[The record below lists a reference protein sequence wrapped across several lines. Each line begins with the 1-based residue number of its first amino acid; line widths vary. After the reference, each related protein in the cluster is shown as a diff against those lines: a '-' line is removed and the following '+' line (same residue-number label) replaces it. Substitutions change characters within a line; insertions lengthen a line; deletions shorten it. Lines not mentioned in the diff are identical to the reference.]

1 MNLSKIA
8 AAAASILLLAA
19 ATASATTY
27 VPVSDENLARQ
38 AAVVARV
45 RVVQVDPGPANRAP
59 ATDYLV
65 EVDELVQG
73 YLSGSTVVV
82 RVPGGVRADGLGFKI
97 WGAPEFQPGDEALLF
112 LDPGA
117 DGTYGILHLMLG
129 AFYARRAGEVKAAV
143 QDLSE
148 AHNLNGDSGDESS
161 VRDLDRFVNWLTDRA
176 AGIERNQDYWI
187 ERPSGLSTGHSKAH
201 TLLSTPDNVP
211 ARWFA
216 FDSGKS
222 VAWRMHSDGQPGL
235 ELTQTEDRFKAALDA
250 WTSDPTSSIQYVYAG
265 LTDASNGMGVS
276 DKVNALLF
284 NDPKG
289 QVPGNYDCKTG
300 GVIAFGGA
308 YFYASTQDYRGQRFH
323 DIFEGDVVVNNDT
336 ECLFKNNPS
345 AAEEV
350 FAHELGHTLGFGHAT
365 DAQALMWSKL
375 HNDGR
380 GARLGNDDRMGA
392 SMVYGDGSFQPAPA
406 PAPEPG
412 GDLSVTA
419 TPARTEIEVSWS
431 SSLTGVTSFR
441 VESKQK
447 KSFRTLVTAPGDAA
461 SAMVGGLKPNQV
473 LSLRVTALRAD
484 GTVAGSSDVVKV
496 RTRK

>member
-1 MNLSKIA
+1 MNPSKI

-27 VPVSDENLARQ
+27 VPVSDENLASQ
-38 AAVVARV
+38 AAAVARV
-45 RVVQVDPGPANRAP
+45 KVIQMDPGPANRAP

-73 YLSGSTVVV
+73 YLPGSTVVV

-97 WGAPEFQPGDEALLF
+97 WGAPEFQPGEEALLF
-112 LDPGA
+112 LEPGA
-117 DGTYGILHLMLG
+117 DGTFGILHLMLG
-129 AFYARRAGEVKAAV
+129 AFHARGAGDVKVAV
-143 QDLSE
+143 QDLSGS
-148 AHNLNGDSGDESS
+148 HSLGGGSGDENS
-161 VRDLDRFVNWLTDRA
+161 VRDLGRFAAWLTDRA
-176 AGIERNQDYWI
+176 AGIERQPDYWFA
-187 ERPSGLSTGHSKAH
+187 RPAGGQAPH
-201 TLLSTPDNVP
+201 TKTYTLMPTSDNVP

-222 VAWRMHSDGQPGL
+222 VEWRMHSDGQPGL
-235 ELTQTEDRFKAALDA
+235 DLAQTEDRFKAALDA

-265 LTDASNGMGVS
+265 LTDASGGMGVS
-276 DKVNALLF
+276 DKVNAILF

-300 GVIAFGGA
+300 GVVAFGGA
-308 YFYASTQDYRGQRFH
+308 YFYASTRDFQGQKFH
-323 DIFEGDVVVNNDT
+323 DIFEADVVVNDDT
-336 ECLFKNNPS
+336 ECFFNDNPTL
-345 AAEEV
+345 AEEV
-350 FAHELGHTLGFGHAT
+350 FAHELGHTLGFGHAS
-365 DAQALMWSKL
+365 DPEALMWSKA

-380 GARLGNDDRMGA
+380 GARLGNDDCMGA
-392 SMVYGDGSFQPAPA
+392 SMIYGDGSFQPAPA

-412 GDLSVTA
+412 AGLSVTA
-419 TPARTEIEVSWS
+419 TPARTEIQLSWS
-431 SSLTGVTSFR
+431 SSFTGIESYR

-447 KSFRTLVTAPGDAA
+447 KGFRTLVTVPGDAA
-461 SAMVGGLKPNQV
+461 AATVAGLKPNQV
-473 LSLRVTALRAD
+473 LSLRVTAVRSG